1 MSNKHR
7 LLIFVGLLSI
17 VGVGVLVLTQGSR
30 LGVFRGE
37 PAAARWEDL
46 VEGSGY
52 VEVSG
57 TAHYPVRVRQSYQGS
72 WLRPG
77 ERTVHIF
84 PFFPPGDTMG
94 REIHILVLSETEPD
108 RMLGLEDRKI
118 RGEIRV
124 PTSSLL
130 TRGVLDTYREHA
142 YQFTDD
148 FLLLLEDPPSVE

>member
-1 MSNKHR
+1 
-7 LLIFVGLLSI
+7 
-17 VGVGVLVLTQGSR
+17 
-30 LGVFRGE
+30 
-37 PAAARWEDL
+37 
-46 VEGSGY
+46 
-52 VEVSG
+52 
-57 TAHYPVRVRQSYQGS
+57 
-72 WLRPG
+72 
-77 ERTVHIF
+77 
-84 PFFPPGDTMG
+84 MG